1 MTGIELFAL
10 PAIMGGGT
18 MTLGGA
24 LGAAS
29 LATGA
34 IAGIQGAQQQASAQ
48 RAQGE
53 MARQNAMAQR
63 QAGHNSVMQA
73 EAEAARIQDTARRTR
88 AQAFNRSAGMGIDAA
103 TGSSGDVLADMAA
116 GSALDAEIARWR
128 GSQEMAARERQANLL
143 DAQAQGFD
151 QQARSTTRA
160 AWWRTG
166 GTLMTGGAQIFGNAG
181 GSMDVFRKAW
191 TPSMAPQMKAPL

>member
-1 MTGIELFAL
+1 MSGIEIA
-10 PAIMGGGT
+10 
-18 MTLGGA
+18 
-24 LGAAS
+24 
-29 LATGA
+29 A
-34 IAGIQGAQQQASAQ
+34 IASTAMSAVAGFQGAQQQASAL

-53 MARQNAMAQR
+53 MTRQNALAQR

-73 EAEAARIQDTARRTR
+73 EAEAARIQDNARRSR

-128 GSQEMAARERQANLL
+128 GSQEQVARERQADLMM
-143 DAQAQGFD
+143 AQAQGFD
-151 QQARSTTRA
+151 QQAKATQRA

-166 GTLMTGGAQIFGNAG
+166 ATLLTGGRQVFARQG
-181 GSMDVFRKAW
+181 G
-191 TPSMAPQMKAPL
+191 Q

>member
-10 PAIMGGGT
+10 PAIVGGGT

-34 IAGIQGAQQQASAQ
+34 IAGIQAGQQQASGL
-48 RAQGE
+48 RAQAE
-53 MARQNAMAQR
+53 MSRQNAQAQR
-63 QAGHNSVMQA
+63 QAGHNSTLQA
-73 EAEAARIQDTARRTR
+73 EAEAARIQDNARRTR
-88 AQAFNRSAGMGIDAA
+88 AQAFNRTSGMGIDAA

-116 GSALDAEIARWR
+116 GSALDAGIARWR
-128 GSQEMAARERQANLL
+128 GAQEAVARERQAGLL

-151 QQARSTTRA
+151 QQAKATTRA

-166 GTLMTGGAQIFGNAG
+166 STLLTGGQQILENAG
-181 GSMDVFRKAW
+181 SSMDVFRKAW